1 MNFTETKPKIIP
13 EEIPQERIR
22 NFCIVAH
29 IDHGKSTLADRILEV
44 CQALPEREMR
54 EQVLDSM
61 ELERE
66 RGITIKASAVR
77 LVYEAQDGQTYL
89 LNLIDTPGH
98 VDFSY
103 EVSRALHACEGAV
116 LLVDVSQGVEAQT
129 VANVYLAVNEG
140 LEIIPAIN
148 KVDLVHFEPERV
160 LGELEKL
167 FGFSRESVLFTS
179 GKSGQGV
186 PELLEA
192 VVQRIP
198 PPRGNPEGPLKA
210 LIFDSKFDPHRGA
223 YAYIRVFE
231 GAVKPGDVIRM
242 MANGREF
249 TVTEVGVFTPKLQ
262 QVKELKAGHVGY
274 LAANIKTVA
283 DCRVGDTITS
293 AANPAAEPL
302 PGYREPQPMVFCGLY
317 PSDNADY
324 QNLKD
329 ALEKFSLND
338 AAFRYEPE
346 TSAALGFGFRCGFL
360 GLLHMEI
367 VQERLEREFG
377 LELVATAPSVV
388 YQVLTRKG
396 EILEIDNPAKFPTPD
411 VIEEIMEPIV
421 RATIMT
427 PHRYVGGLMKISE
440 ERRGVFLGMDYLY
453 GDRVALQYRL
463 PLAEIIVDY
472 FDRLKSVSQGYATLD
487 YELAG
492 YEASDLVKVDILI
505 NGESVDALAI
515 ITHRMFAERR
525 GRQICQKLK
534 ANIPRQLFEVRIQA
548 AIGSRVV
555 ASTRVPPLRK
565 NVLEKCYGGD
575 ITRKRKLLEKQKEG
589 KKRMKQV
596 GVVEVPQEAFMSI
609 LRLDAE

>member
-1 MNFTETKPKIIP
+1 MAQPTPDQ
-13 EEIPQERIR
+13 IPQERIR

-29 IDHGKSTLADRILEV
+29 IDHGKSTLADRLLEACHAV
-44 CQALPEREMR
+44 SEREMR
-54 EQVLDSM
+54 DQVLDSM
-61 ELERE
+61 DLERE

-77 LVYEAQDGQTYL
+77 LLYEASDGQTYL

-98 VDFSY
+98 VDFGY

-140 LEIIPAIN
+140 LEIIPAVN
-148 KVDLVHFEPERV
+148 KVDLANFEPDLA
-160 LGELEKL
+160 LGEMETL
-167 FGFSRESVLFTS
+167 FGFERDSVLFTS

-192 VVQRIP
+192 IVQRVP
-198 PPRGNPEGPLKA
+198 PPKGDPQAPLKA

-231 GAVKPGDVIRM
+231 GSVKPGDEIIK
-242 MANGREF
+242 
-249 TVTEVGVFTPKLQ
+249 TLQ
-262 QVKELKAGHVGY
+262 AGHVGY

-293 AANPAAEPL
+293 AGNPAHEAL
-302 PGYREPQPMVFCGLY
+302 PGYREPQPMVYCGLY
-317 PSDNADY
+317 PSENADY
-324 QNLKD
+324 QSLKD

-338 AAFRYEPE
+338 AALHYEPE

-367 VQERLEREFG
+367 VQERLEREYD
-377 LELVATAPSVV
+377 LDLVATAPSVV

-396 EILEIDNPAKFPTPD
+396 DLLEIDNPAKFPTPD
-411 VIEEIMEPIV
+411 VIEEILEPIV
-421 RATIMT
+421 KATIMT
-427 PHRYVGGLMKISE
+427 PHRHVGPLMKISE
-440 ERRGVFLGMDYLY
+440 ERRGVFGEMEYLY
-453 GDRVALQYRL
+453 ADRVALHYRL

-472 FDRLKSVSQGYATLD
+472 FDQLKSVSRGYATLD

-492 YEASDLVKVDILI
+492 FEPGDLVKVDIQI
-505 NGESVDALAI
+505 NGEPVDALAI
-515 ITHRMFAERR
+515 ITHRDFADRR

-534 ANIPRQLFEVRIQA
+534 GAIPRQMFEVRMQA
-548 AIGSRVV
+548 AIGGKVI
-555 ASTRVPPLRK
+555 ASTRNSPMRK

-609 LRLDAE
+609 LRLDRD